1 MFALN
6 AAMKKTDGRIH
17 LKKKKDKSNS
27 AWRSLTK

>member
-17 LKKKKDKSNS
+17 LKKKKIK
-27 AWRSLTK
+27 ATVRGKV